1 MNVAEMQ
8 TRFVAY
14 YRVSTDK
21 QGRSGLGLE
30 AQKAAVKAFLDGKG
44 WPPIAEFVEI
54 ESGRKSDRPEL
65 AKALDRCRLCKATL
79 VIAKLDRLARNAAFL
94 LSLRDAGIE
103 FVACDMPDANRLTVG
118 IMAMVAEAEV
128 ERISTTTR
136 QALAAAKARGT
147 KLGGFKGYKPT
158 DADRAKATAAL
169 SGKAASHA
177 ARVAPVVAEIKAA
190 GHRSLRA
197 IATELNARGIP
208 SPRGGEWSSVAVM
221 RLLDRKGQSAT
232 S

>member
-1 MNVAEMQ
+1 M
-8 TRFVAY
+8 TRRFVAY

-30 AQKAAVKAFLDGKG
+30 AQRAAVREYLTSKG
-44 WPPIAEFVEI
+44 WPPVAEFVEV

-118 IMAMVAEAEV
+118 ILACVAEAIGA
-128 ERISTTTR
+128 RTR
-136 QALAAAKARGT
+136 AALTAAKARGT
-147 KLGGFKGYKPT
+147 RLGGFKGYRPT
-158 DADRAKATAAL
+158 DADRTRAAAAKR
-169 SGKAASHA
+169 GKAAEHA
-177 ARVAPVVAEIKAA
+177 ARVAPVVAEIRAS
-190 GHRSLRA
+190 GRISLRA
-197 IATELNARGIP
+197 IAEELNKRGIP
-208 SPRGGEWSSVAVM
+208 SPGGKSWSSV
-221 RLLDRKGQSAT
+221 
-232 S
+232 